1 MNLKLELG
9 MVKCL
14 FPYTHASKTQK
25 MNVIQVNLEANM
37 GMNVNICPH
46 YGWMIFSFI

>member
-1 MNLKLELG
+1 

-25 MNVIQVNLEANM
+25 FNLKMNVASINLEAKM
-37 GMNVNICPH
+37 GMNVSNHPH
-46 YGWMIFSFI
+46 YG

>member
-1 MNLKLELG
+1 MNLELGFG

-25 MNVIQVNLEANM
+25 INHKINVVQVNIEANM
-37 GMNVNICPH
+37 GMNVNIHLH
-46 YGWMIFSFI
+46 YG